1 MGVSQPTR
9 KGGKKNNSRQRQYK
23 KWANK
28 LQSKKEIIELESFKK
43 AKILKK
49 YAKLCA
55 EEGIESSRV
64 NLPGQERKESGEDNK
79 GRRARGH
86 DREEGTSDDA
96 AGGDDGGRRS
106 KQGRG
111 HRMSSLQKAH
121 QDFQKNKDKDKDAAP
136 SSQKDGRGGSSGA
149 GGKRPRRVHAETKK
163 GQPIMRAQITRMLE
177 TLRAAEE

>member
-28 LQSKKEIIELESFKK
+28 LQSKKEIIELENFKK

-64 NLPGQERKESGEDNK
+64 NVPGQEREGAGEDK
-79 GRRARGH
+79 GRGT
-86 DREEGTSDDA
+86 REHSGQEE
-96 AGGDDGGRRS
+96 AGGDDAGCDGKRAKKS
-106 KQGRG
+106 RG
-111 HRMSSLQKAH
+111 HRLSSLQKAH
-121 QDFQKNKDKDKDAAP
+121 QDFQKNKGKDGAAP
-136 SSQKDGRGGSSGA
+136 SSQKDSRGGSSG
-149 GGKRPRRVHAETKK
+149 GKKPRRVHAETKK

-177 TLRAAEE
+177 TLQAGGD